1 MPYIEQYTAMSVT
14 SASTYFITSEG
25 NVYYKLNRDTFY
37 NELQGLFGTS
47 IGALAT
53 LSDVDVTGLVTGSL
67 LRYNGSQWVDT
78 AVADYFQNG
87 GNAGGAART
96 LGNTDNYNLG
106 FKTNNVE
113 RVRILD
119 TGEVGI
125 GSTTDNDIDD
135 SQLFIQSTKSKNVII
150 YNADDTQSN
159 MLSFQREVGATSRR
173 EVFHIDVET
182 DGASGSENTF
192 VTFNLREGGADNSF
206 IGLYPYSSDGGTTW
220 EDLSTLWINGGNY
233 NAIISIGSGNYNGT
247 TPVLPSALNMLSIDS
262 AYSFDTDGTTI
273 VPTMQ
278 VRASGDVYLPS
289 DTGIV
294 IGSQTR
300 NASAMLEI
308 VSTTKGFRL
317 PNMTTTQRDAI
328 ASPAAGLLIYNTT
341 TSAVNLYNG
350 AWVAI

>member
-113 RVRILD
+113 RLRILD

-135 SQLFIQSTKSKNVII
+135 AQLFVQSSKSKNVII
-150 YNADDTQSN
+150 YNADDTQTN
-159 MLSFQREVGATSRR
+159 MLSFQREVGATARR
-173 EVFHIDVET
+173 EVFHIEVET
-182 DGASGSENTF
+182 DGASGSENAFITF
-192 VTFNLREGGADNSF
+192 TKREGGTLIPSF
-206 IGLYPYSSDGGTTW
+206 ALYAYSMDGGSTW
-220 EDLSTLWINGGNY
+220 EDLPCVWVNGGEY
-233 NAIISIGSGNYNGT
+233 DAILSVGSGSYNGT
-247 TPVLPSALNMLSIDS
+247 TPVLPSALSMFKISSGYSVDS
-262 AYSFDTDGTTI
+262 SSSTVAGLDI
-273 VPTMQ
+273 
-278 VRASGDVYLPS
+278 RANGDVYLPS
-289 DTGIV
+289 DTGVV

-328 ASPAAGLLIYNTT
+328 SSPATGLLIYNTS

>member
-1 MPYIEQYTAMSVT
+1 MSVT

-53 LSDVDVTGLVTGSL
+53 LSDVDVTGLVAGSL

-106 FKTNNVE
+106 FKTNNIE
-113 RVRILD
+113 RLRILD

-125 GSTTDNDIDD
+125 GSTTDSDIDD
-135 SQLFIQSTKSKNVII
+135 AQLFIRTAKTKAAIL
-150 YNADDTQSN
+150 YNYAVAGTSVLSFQVNNSASARKETFLIDAYFADDTAS
-159 MLSFQREVGATSRR
+159 SEVGLVDFNIKKNGSFSPQTIISFAGLYDDGVNPQADSLTTYMTSAL
-173 EVFHIDVET
+173 HIVLDDL
-182 DGASGSENTF
+182 DGIAAADYRVLKVSGST
-192 VTFNLREGGADNSF
+192 GAFDF
-206 IGLYPYSSDGGTTW
+206 RA
-220 EDLSTLWINGGNY
+220 NG
-233 NAIISIGSGNYNGT
+233 
-247 TPVLPSALNMLSIDS
+247 
-262 AYSFDTDGTTI
+262 DT
-273 VPTMQ
+273 
-278 VRASGDVYLPS
+278 YL
-289 DTGIV
+289 TGAMV
-294 IGSQTR
+294 IGSTSLS
-300 NASAMLEI
+300 ASAAFEV
-308 VSTTKGFRL
+308 VSTTKGLRL
-317 PNMTTTQRDAI
+317 PNMTEVQRDAI
-328 ASPAAGLLIYNTT
+328 SSPVAGLLIYNTT